1 MLPPGTW
8 HPAFWQTYR
17 FVTDPLAYSRETTAR
32 YGKTLR
38 ARALNGRGIITSD
51 PEMIKLVFAADP
63 DTFETVPVIGELLGP
78 MSVIATSGP
87 THRQQRKLL
96 NPRFHGAQMR
106 ELLQAMQRVT
116 SERFEAFA
124 HAQTTG
130 ATVVMLDLAQD
141 LTLDVILEAV
151 FGATPGLDRGE
162 VRRTLKDVITA
173 LAPSFFSAPALRKP
187 WNPAWRRFQRAR
199 AAFDSMVEA
208 RVAERRAAAFGG
220 SDLLGALL
228 DARYD
233 DGAEMAD
240 AEIQDQ
246 LFTILFA
253 GHETTA
259 VTLAWATYWLIR
271 EPRVLE
277 RLRAE
282 LAAVA
287 PSELEATQKLP
298 YLDAVCREALRIE
311 PVISDIARVCKKPLA
326 LGPYTVPAGELV
338 FVNSCMLMRDETLYP
353 EPLRFRPERFLERTY
368 GPAEFTP
375 FGGGQRRCLG
385 AAFAEAELRV
395 AVSTL
400 ARQWELSLEDATLE
414 RAIRRNITMG
424 PKRGVRVR
432 VVGRRAGAEGHA
444 RTTSVSGFAASG

>member
-1 MLPPGTW
+1 MLPPGPS

-17 FVTDPLAYSRETTAR
+17 FITDPLAYSREMTAR

-38 ARALNGRGIITSD
+38 ARALNGTGIITSD

-78 MSVIATSGP
+78 MSVVATSGP
-87 THRQQRKLL
+87 THRRQRKLL

-106 ELLQAMQRVT
+106 QLLHAMQRVT
-116 SERFEAFA
+116 SERFEALA
-124 HAQTTG
+124 DARTTG
-130 ATVVMLDLAQD
+130 ATVVMIDLAQD

-151 FGATPGLDRGE
+151 FGATPGLDRAA
-162 VRRTLKDVITA
+162 VRRTLKGVTTA
-173 LAPSFFSAPALRKP
+173 LAPSFFSAPLLRKR
-187 WNPAWRRFQRAR
+187 WNPAWRRFRAAR
-199 AAFDSMVEA
+199 AAFDSMVRA
-208 RVAERRAAAFGG
+208 RVTERRAAASTG

-228 DARYD
+228 DARYE
-233 DGAEMAD
+233 DGAEMD
-240 AEIQDQ
+240 IAEVQDQ

-259 VTLAWATYWLIR
+259 VTLAWAAYWLIR
-271 EPRVLE
+271 EPSVLE

-282 LAAVA
+282 LATAA
-287 PSELEATQKLP
+287 PSDLEGTQKLP

-311 PVISDIARVCKKPLA
+311 PALSDIARVCRKPLA
-326 LGPYTVPAGELV
+326 LGPFTVPAGELV
-338 FVNSCMLMRDETLYP
+338 FVNSSMVMRDETLYP

-368 GPAEFTP
+368 GPSEFIP

-395 AVSTL
+395 AVATL
-400 ARQWELSLEDATLE
+400 AREWELSLADAMPE
-414 RAIRRNITMG
+414 KAIRRNITMG

-432 VVGRRAGAEGHA
+432 VVARRPSTEVRGSHA
-444 RTTSVSGFAASG
+444 A

>member
-1 MLPPGTW
+1 
-8 HPAFWQTYR
+8 
-17 FVTDPLAYSRETTAR
+17 
-32 YGKTLR
+32 
-38 ARALNGRGIITSD
+38 
-51 PEMIKLVFAADP
+51 
-63 DTFETVPVIGELLGP
+63 
-78 MSVIATSGP
+78 MSVVATSGP
-87 THRQQRKLL
+87 THRRQRKLL

-116 SERFEAFA
+116 TEKYEAFA
-124 HAQTTG
+124 RAQTTG
-130 ATVVMLDLAQD
+130 ATVVMIDVAQD

-151 FGATPGLDRGE
+151 FGATPGLDRAE
-162 VRRTLKDVITA
+162 ARRTLKDLITA
-173 LAPSFFSAPALRKP
+173 LAPSFFSAPLLRKP
-187 WNPAWRRFQRAR
+187 WNPSWRRFQAAR
-199 AAFDSMVEA
+199 ASFDSMVGA
-208 RVAERRAAAFGG
+208 RVAERRAAASMG

-233 DGAEMAD
+233 DGAKMET

-259 VTLAWATYWLIR
+259 VTLAWAAYWLIR
-271 EPRVLE
+271 EPPVME

-282 LAAVA
+282 LATVR
-287 PSELEATQKLP
+287 PSDLEATQKLP

-311 PVISDIARVCKKPLA
+311 PAISDIARVCKKPLA

-338 FVNSCMLMRDETLYP
+338 FVNSCMLMRDETLYT
-353 EPLRFRPERFLERTY
+353 ESLRFRPERFLERTY

-385 AAFAEAELRV
+385 SAFAEAELRV
-395 AVSTL
+395 AVSAL
-400 ARQWELSLEDATLE
+400 AREWELSLADATPE
-414 RAIRRNITMG
+414 KAIRRNITMG

-432 VVGRRAGAEGHA
+432 VVGRRRSAEPRDSHA
-444 RTTSVSGFAASG
+444 A